1 MLQVK
6 PASSVATLAPPT
18 KVPTPTNPGAA
29 PWNVPGKLIECEVA
43 TERPV
48 PSALKVRVPMMVPE
62 SCVTKADPVAG
73 ITGLMLTAVKPV
85 LDCRQ
90 LVVPLIAQRP
100 TMLASVSWPSILR
113 IFSSPARRAAISA
126 CSAAPSP
133 IGTQVIL
140 RPLGSDDCI
149 ACPAGQPFTACA
161 ATLCAPSAR
170 AIAAN
175 VLPQTL
181 LMFPP
186 LVG

>member
-1 MLQVK
+1 
-6 PASSVATLAPPT
+6 
-18 KVPTPTNPGAA
+18 
-29 PWNVPGKLIECEVA
+29 
-43 TERPV
+43 
-48 PSALKVRVPMMVPE
+48 MMVPE
-62 SCVTKADPVAG
+62 SCDTKADVVAG
-73 ITGLMLTAVKPV
+73 ITGLKFSLKPV

-100 TMLASVSWPSILR
+100 TMLASVSWPTMLR
-113 IFSSPARRAAISA
+113 IFSSMACRAAASACSAA
-126 CSAAPSP
+126 CSAAPSA
-133 IGTQVIL
+133 IGTHLIL

-149 ACPAGQPFTACA
+149 ACPAGQPFTGCA